1 MHAFQI
7 KLLLK
12 ICFFC
17 FKCIQALI
25 SFDKEIS
32 GLKQTVQKILIAGN
46 LIASALFFRRNAA
59 SINITPKLRTCLL
72 ITNI

>member
-17 FKCIQALI
+17 FKCIQASI
-25 SFDKEIS
+25 SFDKEIC
-32 GLKQTVQKILIAGN
+32 GLKQTVQKFLIAGN
-46 LIASALFFRRNAA
+46 LIASALFFAEMQHQ
-59 SINITPKLRTCLL
+59 L
-72 ITNI
+72 ILHQR